1 MKNALLRLDPKE
13 RWTHWWDSKN
23 IVSQIDYILLSTN
36 LDLNS
41 NSKPYIERRGISNRI
56 KKFSYLNEKNEEN
69 KIKWDFKR
77 FIDIS
82 DNYEVSD
89 HCPIFL
95 ELRM

>member
-41 NSKPYIERRGISNRI
+41 NSKPYIEIRGISNRI

-82 DNYEVSD
+82 DNYEASD